1 MEDCIFCSI
10 IAGAAPAEMVYADDD
25 LVAFMDIFPASRGHL
40 LIVPRTHTR
49 SLYDTPPELAA
60 QTMALAARLA
70 PALRDATGAD
80 GMNVWQSSERP
91 AGQAVFHFHV
101 HMLPRYRND
110 GIPVP
115 GNRSRA
121 DAAELSA
128 LAAAIR
134 THIER

>member
-1 MEDCIFCSI
+1 MEDCIFCKI
-10 IAGAAPAEMVYADDD
+10 VAGEAPADLVYADEN
-25 LVAFMDIFPASRGHL
+25 LVAFMDIFPASHGHL
-40 LIVPRTHTR
+40 LIVPRVHSR
-49 SLYDTPPELAA
+49 NLYDTPPELAA
-60 QTMALAARLA
+60 QAMALAARLA

-80 GMNVWQSSERP
+80 GLNIWQSSERP
-91 AGQAVFHFHV
+91 AGQVVFHFHM

-134 THIER
+134 TRLDH

>member
-1 MEDCIFCSI
+1 
-10 IAGAAPAEMVYADDD
+10 
-25 LVAFMDIFPASRGHL
+25 MDIFPASHGHL
-40 LIVPRTHTR
+40 LIVPRMHSR
-49 SLYDTPPELAA
+49 NLYDTPPELAA
-60 QTMALAARLA
+60 QAMALAARLA

-80 GMNVWQSSERP
+80 GLNIWQSSERP
-91 AGQAVFHFHV
+91 AGQVVFHFHM

-121 DAAELSA
+121 DAVELSA

-134 THIER
+134 ANLDG

>member
-1 MEDCIFCSI
+1 MEDCIFCKI
-10 IAGAAPAEMVYADDD
+10 IAGEAPADLVYADDN
-25 LVAFMDIFPASRGHL
+25 LVAFMDIFPASHGHL
-40 LIVPRTHTR
+40 LIVPRVHTR
-49 SLYDTPPELAA
+49 NLYDTPPELAA
-60 QTMALAARLA
+60 QAMALAAHLA

-80 GMNVWQSSERP
+80 GMNIWQSSERP
-91 AGQAVFHFHV
+91 AGQVVFHFHM

-121 DAAELSA
+121 DAVELSA

-134 THIER
+134 ANLDD

>member
-1 MEDCIFCSI
+1 
-10 IAGAAPAEMVYADDD
+10 
-25 LVAFMDIFPASRGHL
+25 
-40 LIVPRTHTR
+40 
-49 SLYDTPPELAA
+49 
-60 QTMALAARLA
+60 MALAAHLA

-80 GMNVWQSSERP
+80 GMNIWQSSERP
-91 AGQAVFHFHV
+91 AGQVVFHFHM

-128 LAAAIR
+128 LAATVRANL
-134 THIER
+134 TG

>member
-1 MEDCIFCSI
+1 MEDCIFCKI
-10 IAGAAPAEMVYADDD
+10 IAGEAPADMIYADDE
-25 LVAFMDIFPASRGHL
+25 LVAFMDIYPASRGHL
-40 LIVPRTHTR
+40 LIVPRRHVR
-49 SLYDTPPELAA
+49 NLYDTPPELAA
-60 QTMALAARLA
+60 RAMALAARLA

-91 AGQAVFHFHV
+91 AGQVIFHFHM
-101 HMLPRYRND
+101 HMLPRYHND

-134 THIER
+134 AQFDR

>member
-1 MEDCIFCSI
+1 MEDCIFCKI
-10 IAGAAPAEMVYADDD
+10 IAGEAPADLVYADDNR
-25 LVAFMDIFPASRGHL
+25 VAVMDIVPASHGHL
-40 LIVPRTHTR
+40 LIVPRVHSR
-49 SLYDTPPELAA
+49 NLYDTPPELAA
-60 QTMALAARLA
+60 QAMALAARLA

-80 GMNVWQSSERP
+80 GLNIWQSSERP
-91 AGQAVFHFHV
+91 AGQVVFHFHM

-121 DAAELSA
+121 DAVELSA

-134 THIER
+134 ANLDG

>member
-1 MEDCIFCSI
+1 MEDCIFCNI
-10 IAGAAPAEMVYADDD
+10 IAGEAPADLVYADDN
-25 LVAFMDIFPASRGHL
+25 LVAFMDIFPASHGHL
-40 LIVPRTHTR
+40 LIVPRVHSR
-49 SLYDTPPELAA
+49 NLYDTPPELAA
-60 QTMALAARLA
+60 QAMALAARLA

-80 GMNVWQSSERP
+80 GLNIWQSSERP
-91 AGQAVFHFHV
+91 AGQVVFHFHM

-121 DAAELSA
+121 DAVELSA

-134 THIER
+134 ANLDG